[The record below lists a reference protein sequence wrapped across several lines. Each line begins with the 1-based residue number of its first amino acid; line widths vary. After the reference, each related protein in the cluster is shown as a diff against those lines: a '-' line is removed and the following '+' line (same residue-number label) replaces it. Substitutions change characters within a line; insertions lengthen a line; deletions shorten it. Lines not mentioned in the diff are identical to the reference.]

1 MNKIITTESDVEL
14 DPESL
19 MDPEDNVEP
28 FSTFKSLEAI
38 RELEQLINNS
48 DMLESGLT
56 TGEKQEKRI
65 PCLIKIESKLSKRF
79 YVINAFLN
87 SLNQTVVE
95 RDITEIELNGE
106 DKKLIGLFSFYQ
118 NNIFKEKKNKKSK
131 ALNSV
136 KVLLKKNIVTRR
148 RKRKTLISKNDVL
161 VSNFYVKLKNKKVYL
176 FDLEERWKVNEMK
189 YTFDNNRSTIRIL
202 LVRSK

>member
-1 MNKIITTESDVEL
+1 MNKIITTESDIEL
-14 DPESL
+14 DPESM
-19 MDPEDNVEP
+19 MDSEDIVEP
-28 FSTFKSLEAI
+28 FSASKGLEAI

-48 DMLESGLT
+48 DMLESGINVQ
-56 TGEKQEKRI
+56 EQEKRI
-65 PCLIKIESKLSKRF
+65 PCLIKVESRISKRF
-79 YVINAFLN
+79 YIINAFLN

-95 RDITEIELNGE
+95 RNITEIELHGE

-118 NNIFKEKKNKKSK
+118 NNIFKEKRYKNSK
-131 ALNSV
+131 TLNNV
-136 KVLLKKNIVTRR
+136 RVLLKKNVMTRR
-148 RKRKTLISKNDVL
+148 RKRRTLITKNDVL
-161 VSNFYVKLKNKKVYL
+161 VTNFYVKVKNKKVYL